1 MSQKNLI
8 QEIINN
14 LRQRIQDLI
23 EIGDNFNQAVDEHHV
38 FEKILKYLES
48 EKEVLLND
56 QIRENYQLK
65 IKTDLNNIFDAL
77 PFRNND
83 LKVFKKPNQPNLKHV
98 SVFENSLPNVEN
110 QFNNL
115 SFNINFFK
123 SINFLKE
130 NIVAVGA
137 NGSGKTTFANHIRTT
152 IGINGVV
159 VSSQR
164 LLKIPTFNSLPS
176 QSKTIADLKSYQ
188 NQEKTYKNENDYNS
202 FHNEFSILLQNL
214 IADDVMVNRLYAE
227 TASNLEKNGQPICKP
242 PISMINRTFAI
253 WSDLIGHRELLLS
266 DGINITVR
274 PDDGGQDYPA
284 IKMSEGEKVALYL
297 ISQVIQAPQDG
308 FIIIDEPEMH
318 LHKSILDKI
327 WNRLEQE
334 RQDCIFIYFT
344 HDLDFSISRT
354 LSKKLWV
361 KSFTPPAC
369 WDIRQIPSSEI
380 PEELI
385 LNILGSRKKV
395 LFCEG
400 VKEGNDVKIYQSLF
414 PDFTV
419 IPVSSCSD
427 VINYTKS
434 YNQIEARYS
443 EAYGLI
449 DSDFRSQEEITALK
463 GKKVFTLPTSELESL
478 FMLEGFISLLA
489 KRLVV
494 NDFDIEELKKD
505 VLAKFSSELELQVSN
520 YLTSKINYLLNSSNL
535 EKSKT
540 TNEVTESYNKF
551 LQDMKID
558 AWKEER
564 SLMLKSLIDQS
575 DYFQVL
581 KFYNNKGLKQIAN
594 TKLRIKDFIDKAIN
608 FIKVDPAA
616 RDVILSSFPA
626 ELK

>member
-1 MSQKNLI
+1 MSEIVLI
-8 QEIINN
+8 KKIFSDLEE
-14 LRQRIQDLI
+14 RIKELI
-23 EIGDNFNQAVDEHHV
+23 EVGQNFNQEIDEKHV
-38 FEKILKYLES
+38 FKKLLKYLGE
-48 EKEVLLND
+48 EKKVILND

-65 IKTDLNNIFDAL
+65 IKTDLTNVFNVL

-83 LKVFKKPNQPNLKHV
+83 LNIFKKPNQPNVKHV
-98 SVFENSLPNVEN
+98 TIFESSLPNIEN
-110 QFNNL
+110 HFKNLVFNL
-115 SFNINFFK
+115 DFFK

-130 NIVAVGA
+130 NIVAIGA
-137 NGSGKTTFANHIRTT
+137 NGSGKTTLANHIRTT

-159 VSSQR
+159 VSAQR
-164 LLKIPTFNSLPS
+164 VLKIPTFNSLPS
-176 QSKTIADLKSYQ
+176 QSKTIEDLKNYQ
-188 NQEKTYKNENDYNS
+188 GQEKTFKTENAYNS

-214 IADDVMVNRLYAE
+214 IADDVMINRKYTEIAFELQ
-227 TASNLEKNGQPICKP
+227 KKGQPISEP
-242 PISMINRTFAI
+242 PVSMLNRTFLI
-253 WSDLIGHRELLLS
+253 WSDLIGHRKLLLS

-274 PDDGGQDYPA
+274 PADGGEDYPA

-297 ISQVIQAPQDG
+297 ISQVIQAPKDG
-308 FIIIDEPEMH
+308 FIIVDEPEMH

-344 HDLDFSISRT
+344 HDLEFSISRT

-361 KSFTPPAC
+361 KSYTPPHS
-369 WDIRQIPSSEI
+369 WDIHPIPSSDI

-400 VKEGNDVKIYQSLF
+400 VKDGNDVKIYQSLF

-419 IPVSSCSD
+419 IPVSSCND

-443 EAYGLI
+443 EAFGLI
-449 DSDFRSQEEITALK
+449 DSDFRSQEELNALK
-463 GKKVFTLPTSELESL
+463 EKKVFTLPTSELESL
-478 FMLEGFISLLA
+478 FLQENFIILLA
-489 KRLVV
+489 QRLVV
-494 NDFDIEELKKD
+494 TDFDITSLKQE
-505 VLAKFSSELELQVSN
+505 VLQKLASEQDLQVSS
-520 YLTSKINYLLNSSNL
+520 YLTSRINYLLNSSNL

-540 TNEVTESYNKF
+540 SNEVSENFQKF
-551 LQDMKID
+551 LQAIKID
-558 AWKEER
+558 EWKKER
-564 SLMLKSLIDQS
+564 SSLLQSLIGQANYS
-575 DYFQVL
+575 EVL

-594 TKLRIKDFIDKAIN
+594 NKLKIKDFIDKAIN
-608 FIKVDPAA
+608 YIQIDQTA
-616 RDVILSSFPA
+616 RNIILGNFPA